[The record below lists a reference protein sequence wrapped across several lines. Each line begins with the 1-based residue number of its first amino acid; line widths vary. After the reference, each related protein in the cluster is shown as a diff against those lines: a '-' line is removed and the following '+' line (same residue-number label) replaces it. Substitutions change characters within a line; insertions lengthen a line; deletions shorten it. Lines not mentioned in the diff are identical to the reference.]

1 MGVMS
6 LYGHLS
12 VMDAREGE
20 SVEKGDVIARTGS
33 TGLAGGD
40 HLHFG
45 ILIHGYEVSPLF
57 WWDPKWLKIHSTEYL
72 DTIK

>member
-1 MGVMS
+1 MGLMS

-12 VMDAREGE
+12 VINISEGQKV
-20 SVEKGDVIARTGS
+20 SKGDIIGKTGS

-45 ILIHGYEVSPLF
+45 ILIDGYEVSPLF
-57 WWDPKWLKIHSTEYL
+57 WWDPHWIKVNIFDYL
-72 DTIK
+72 TG